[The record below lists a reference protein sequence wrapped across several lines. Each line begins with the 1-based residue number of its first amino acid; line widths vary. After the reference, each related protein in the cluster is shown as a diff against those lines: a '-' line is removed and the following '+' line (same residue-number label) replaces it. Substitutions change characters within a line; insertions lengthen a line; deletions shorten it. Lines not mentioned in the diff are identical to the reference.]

1 MIKPKWIKGL
11 ICLAGVSCILISGCA
26 AEKVAG
32 PANSEAVIEAESQ
45 TAGQQESQQESLT
58 GEDTQESLP
67 PEPVVTTVT
76 ISATGD
82 CTLGVTQ
89 THGYEGSFHEYYDK
103 NGEEYFFSDV
113 KEIFEADDFTLV
125 NLECVLTESVDRV
138 EKTWNLKGRPEYTG
152 IMTSSSIEGCSL
164 GNNHTLDYGESSLT
178 DTISSLEQAGIVYG
192 YNEQV
197 GLYTTSQGIKIGVV
211 SANLLSQTEQYENYI
226 KEGIADLKAQDADI
240 VMAACHWGIELDH
253 YPTQYQ
259 QDLAH
264 KIVDWGADVVIG
276 NHPHVLQGL
285 EIYNG
290 KVICYS
296 LGNFC
301 FGGNRNP
308 KNKDTMIY
316 QQTFTFVDG
325 ELKQQVEAKIIPC
338 TISSIESRNDFQPTI
353 AEGGRKASIIENVSE
368 YSQPYGDIIFE
379 ADGTIVTGE

>member
-1 MIKPKWIKGL
+1 MAVTACVL
-11 ICLAGVSCILISGCA
+11 LSSCSAHRNG
-26 AEKVAG
+26 EQ
-32 PANSEAVIEAESQ
+32 PANGEGRPETEFRATEA
-45 TAGQQESQQESLT
+45 SQQESPPQDT
-58 GEDTQESLP
+58 EGEESQESQVA
-67 PEPVVTTVT
+67 EPVVTTVT

-89 THGYEGSFHEYYDK
+89 THGYEGSFHEYYDI
-103 NGEEYFFSDV
+103 NGEEYFFADV
-113 KEIFEADDFTLV
+113 KEIFETDDFTLV
-125 NLECVLTESVDRV
+125 NLECVLTEATERV
-138 EKTWNLKGRPEYTG
+138 EKTWNLKGKPEYTG

-164 GNNHTLDYGESSLT
+164 GNNHTLDYGEVSLT
-178 DTISSLEQAGIVYG
+178 DTISALDQAGIVYG

-197 GLYTTSQGIKIGVV
+197 GIYTTSQGIKIGVV

-226 KEGIADLKAQDADI
+226 KDGIADLKEQGADI

-259 QDLAH
+259 QDMAH
-264 KIVDWGADVVIG
+264 EIVEWGADVVIG
-276 NHPHVLQGL
+276 NHPHVLQGI

-325 ELKQQVEAKIIPC
+325 ELQEQVDARIIPC
-338 TISSIESRNDFQPTI
+338 TISSIDSRNDFQPTM
-353 AEGGRKASIIENVSE
+353 AEGERKESILTNVNE
-368 YSQPYGDIIFE
+368 YSKPYGNISFE